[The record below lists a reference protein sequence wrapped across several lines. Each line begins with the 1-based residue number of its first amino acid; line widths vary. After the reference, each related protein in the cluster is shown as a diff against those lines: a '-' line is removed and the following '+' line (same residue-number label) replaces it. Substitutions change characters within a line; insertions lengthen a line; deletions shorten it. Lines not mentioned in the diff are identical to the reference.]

1 MKMPSNKACSSDL
14 NEREVHIDRQYDT
27 AKVTLTTLE
36 ITHIFLVPCCILK
49 AVVLA
54 ISVHWNGK
62 HVWGACRTDKWLLSA
77 YLVDLKSNS
86 LPLQKPFS
94 EAVCCDLPSLFQN
107 SKTCQHISQYFIKTW
122 YCSLIVYIYNFL
134 NVSECNL
141 HDYDVTRTLYTGL
154 NEIHVLSDEL
164 LMMFYQCIE
173 YSWITVLWYH
183 HHAPIIIINVLIM
196 SP

>member
-14 NEREVHIDRQYDT
+14 NESEVHIDRQYDT

-36 ITHIFLVPCCILK
+36 ITQIFLVPCFILK

-62 HVWGACRTDKWLLSA
+62 HVWGACRTDKRLLPA

-86 LPLQKPFS
+86 LPLQKAFS

-107 SKTCQHISQYFIKTW
+107 STTCQHISQYFIKTW

-141 HDYDVTRTLYTGL
+141 HDYDVTRILYMGSEWNTCF
-154 NEIHVLSDEL
+154 EWLS
-164 LMMFYQCIE
+164 CWWC
-173 YSWITVLWYH
+173 S
-183 HHAPIIIINVLIM
+183 INVLSIAE
-196 SP
+196 SHQSLCYTRHTSW

>member
-1 MKMPSNKACSSDL
+1 MLYVLINRNFRLTCTMGFKVLVLPSSTL
-14 NEREVHIDRQYDT
+14 HMNE
-27 AKVTLTTLE
+27 
-36 ITHIFLVPCCILK
+36 THLWSVPWK

-62 HVWGACRTDKWLLSA
+62 HVWGACRTDKRLLPA

-86 LPLQKPFS
+86 LPLQKAFS

-141 HDYDVTRTLYTGL
+141 HDYDVTRILYTGL
-154 NEIHVLSDEL
+154 NEIHVLSD
-164 LMMFYQCIE
+164 
-173 YSWITVLWYH
+173 WVVDDVLSMYW
-183 HHAPIIIINVLIM
+183 V
-196 SP
+196 